1 MGEEDWL
8 LLWIRRYLRNS
19 NIIKDFNMSFFHR
32 VSERTTRVVLVVQ
45 ILIMGTVLTPTGA
58 TSSPAEVLTV
68 EEAYPGLVR
77 GMLKLARLTDL
88 GQGEI
93 LKTQDIVIK
102 ESSLNEVFGKIEPAM
117 QAQLAKHK
125 FFLLE
130 EHATKTILLQE
141 AKKAGFKKD
150 ELEEQII
157 SKFLA
162 QKASQVTVSETE
174 LKQFYAQNKDAVGGL
189 PFDQVKDTLEGYLI
203 DEKRR
208 LAVGTYILELGRQIP
223 IQVDAKWAAKQNL
236 QAKDN
241 PVDRARSSGKPTLVE
256 FGATGCVPCDMMQ
269 PVLEN
274 LRKKYQDRLNIVFI
288 HVGEEQI
295 LGARYGI
302 TSIPVQAFFDHLGK
316 EVFRHTGFFA
326 QFEVEKK
333 LSEMGVR

>member
-1 MGEEDWL
+1 MLFAKSASKKTIRFALTLQL
-8 LLWIRRYLRNS
+8 L
-19 NIIKDFNMSFFHR
+19 IIALLVSPSEAGSAPAKD
-32 VSERTTRVVLVVQ
+32 Q
-45 ILIMGTVLTPTGA
+45 
-58 TSSPAEVLTV
+58 TV
-68 EEAYPGLVR
+68 EEAYPGLAR
-77 GMLKLARLTDL
+77 GMLKLARLSDL
-88 GQGEI
+88 AESEI
-93 LKTQDIVIK
+93 LKTKDIVIK
-102 ESSLNEVFGKIEPAM
+102 ETSLNEFFGKTEPAM

-130 EHATKTILLQE
+130 DHATKRILLQE
-141 AKKAGFKKD
+141 AKKAGFKEN

-162 QKASQVTVSETE
+162 QKATQVTVTETE
-174 LKQFYAQNKDAVGGL
+174 LKQFYAENKDAIGGL

-223 IQVDAKWAAKQNL
+223 IQVDAKWVEKQNL
-236 QAKDN
+236 LAKDN
-241 PVDRARSSGKPTLVE
+241 PVDRARTSGKPTLVE

-274 LRKKYQDRLNIVFI
+274 LRKKYQDRLNIVFV
-288 HVGEEQI
+288 HVGEEQV

-302 TSIPVQAFFDHLGK
+302 SSIPVQAFFDRLGK

-326 QFEVEKK
+326 QVEVEKK
-333 LSEMGVR
+333 LTEMGVH

>member
-1 MGEEDWL
+1 MVFSKSARKKVIRSILTFQL
-8 LLWIRRYLRNS
+8 LFI
-19 NIIKDFNMSFFHR
+19 
-32 VSERTTRVVLVVQ
+32 VL
-45 ILIMGTVLTPTGA
+45 LIYPSGA
-58 TSSPAEVLTV
+58 GSAPAKEVTV
-68 EEAYPGLVR
+68 EAAYPGLATA
-77 GMLKLARLTDL
+77 MLKLARLSDL

-102 ESSLNEVFGKIEPAM
+102 ESSLIEVFGKIEPAM

-130 EHATKTILLQE
+130 EHATKRILLQE
-141 AKKAGFKKD
+141 ARKAGFKEN
-150 ELEEQII
+150 ELEEQTI

-162 QKASQVTVSETE
+162 QKASQVTVSEAE

-189 PFDQVKDTLEGYLI
+189 PYDQVKDTLEAYLI
-203 DEKRR
+203 DEKKR

-223 IQVDAKWAAKQNL
+223 IQVDAKWVEKQNL
-236 QAKDN
+236 LAKDN

-269 PVLEN
+269 PVLDN
-274 LRKKYQDRLNIVFI
+274 LRKKFQDRLNIVFV

-295 LGARYGI
+295 LGVRYGI
-302 TSIPVQAFFDHLGK
+302 SSIPVQTFFDRTGK

-326 QFEVEKK
+326 QAEVEKK
-333 LSEMGVR
+333 LVEMGVR